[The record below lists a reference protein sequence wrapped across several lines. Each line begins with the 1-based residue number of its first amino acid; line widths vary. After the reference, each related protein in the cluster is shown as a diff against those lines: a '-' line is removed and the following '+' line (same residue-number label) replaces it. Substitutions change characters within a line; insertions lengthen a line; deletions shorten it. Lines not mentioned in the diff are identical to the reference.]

1 MHQKEKSKNVLL
13 WLIILLCTKIESPY
27 AKVHVPFL
35 LNVLLEK
42 KALYAYFLPSKKPN
56 LTFIRI
62 DFTFNGGDC
71 TTSWVKKVFK
81 GPWVPSVQESWDKF
95 QTVGGPWNL
104 ERIKSRS
111 HSVAIKLCRRKLRLV
126 HMVQKSCLDVHTEC
140 RGTN

>member
-1 MHQKEKSKNVLL
+1 MYQKEKSKNGLL
-13 WLIILLCTKIESPY
+13 WLIILLCMKIESPY

-42 KALYAYFLPSKKPN
+42 KALYAYFLPSKKTH

-81 GPWVPSVQESWDKF
+81 GP
-95 QTVGGPWNL
+95 
-104 ERIKSRS
+104 
-111 HSVAIKLCRRKLRLV
+111 
-126 HMVQKSCLDVHTEC
+126 
-140 RGTN
+140 

>member
-1 MHQKEKSKNVLL
+1 M
-13 WLIILLCTKIESPY
+13 
-27 AKVHVPFL
+27 
-35 LNVLLEK
+35 
-42 KALYAYFLPSKKPN
+42 
-56 LTFIRI
+56 
-62 DFTFNGGDC
+62 
-71 TTSWVKKVFK
+71 
-81 GPWVPSVQESWDKF
+81 PSVQESLDKL